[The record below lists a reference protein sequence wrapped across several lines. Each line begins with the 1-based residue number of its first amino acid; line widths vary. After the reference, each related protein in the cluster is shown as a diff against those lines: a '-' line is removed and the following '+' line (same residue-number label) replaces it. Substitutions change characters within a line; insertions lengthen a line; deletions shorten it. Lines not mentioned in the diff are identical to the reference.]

1 MRVNLYEKLS
11 RHFGFKQFRPGQF
24 RAINAALQG
33 RDVIVIMPTGS
44 GKSLCYQ
51 LPGIELTGVTLVVSP
66 LIALMKDQVDHLK
79 EQGIRAISI
88 NSTLSSSEIREAEAM
103 IVSGKTDFVFTTP
116 ERVAT
121 PEFRELLRGCTIDLF
136 VVDEAHCVSQWGHS
150 FRPDYLSLGAAI
162 DELGRPPV
170 LAMTAT
176 ATEEILSDIVRELR
190 MVDAETVHT
199 GFDRPNLH
207 LRVLATESESQKE
220 SSLTSVIPESGAG
233 IVYCATTG
241 ITDRVSDL
249 LSRKGRRVASYHG
262 RMSAKRRTEAQE
274 SFMSDDVD
282 IMVATNAFGMGID
295 KADIRFVVH
304 YHLPVSIEA
313 YYQEC
318 GRAGRD
324 GLPSTCIAFHTP
336 EDRKLQRFLKSGG
349 YPDESDLVNAY
360 HALKLVDERCELPTA
375 EQLFAASPLS
385 KSRMK
390 VCLAL
395 FENKGIVQR
404 EKRNSYL
411 MVKKEMS
418 RDELAAVGHS
428 YRLREERETIR
439 QRRVEEFAETQDCRW
454 SFLLDYFDETESS
467 RNQCGRCD
475 NCV

>member
-1 MRVNLYEKLS
+1 MQLNLYEKLS

-24 RAINAALQG
+24 RAINAAMQG

-51 LPGIELTGVTLVVSP
+51 LPGIELSGITLVVSP

-79 EQGIRAISI
+79 EQGIRAVSI
-88 NSTLSSSEIREAEAM
+88 NSTLSATELREAEGM
-103 IVSGKTDFVFTTP
+103 IPAGTTDFVFTTP
-116 ERVAT
+116 ERMAT
-121 PEFRELLRGCTIDLF
+121 PEFRELLRGSKIDLF
-136 VVDEAHCVSQWGHS
+136 VVDEAHCVSQWGHN
-150 FRPDYLSLGAAI
+150 FRPDYLSLGSAI
-162 DELGRPPV
+162 DDLGRPPI

-176 ATEEILSDIVRELR
+176 ATDEILEDIVRELR
-190 MVDAETVHT
+190 MEDAEIVHT

-207 LRVLATESESQKE
+207 LSVIAAESQSHKD
-220 SSLTSVIPESGAG
+220 SRLSSVIPATGSG

-241 ITDRVSDL
+241 VVDRVSEML
-249 LSRKGRRVASYHG
+249 LAKGRRVASYHG

-295 KADIRFVVH
+295 KADIRYIVH
-304 YHLPVSIEA
+304 YHLPGSMEA

-324 GLPSTCIAFHTP
+324 GLPSTCIALHTP

-349 YPDESDLVNAY
+349 YPDDSDMVNA
-360 HALKLVDERCELPTA
+360 HHTIKLVSETCQLPTA

-395 FENKGIVQR
+395 FENRGIVQR
-404 EKRNSYL
+404 EKRNCYRL
-411 MVKKEMS
+411 LKPEMS
-418 RDELAAVGHS
+418 REQLAAAGQS
-428 YRLREERETIR
+428 YRLREEREMIR
-439 QRRVEEFAETQDCRW
+439 QRRVEEFAEIRNCRW
-454 SFLLDYFDETESS
+454 GFVLEYFDGTESAKS
-467 RNQCGRCD
+467 QCGRCD